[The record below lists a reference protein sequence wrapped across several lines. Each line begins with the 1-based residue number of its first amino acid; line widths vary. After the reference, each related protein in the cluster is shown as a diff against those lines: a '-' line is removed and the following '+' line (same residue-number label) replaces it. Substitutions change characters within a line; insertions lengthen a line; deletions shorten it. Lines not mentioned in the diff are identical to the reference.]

1 MGDDRYLLIS
11 ADCHAGGS
19 IEQYREYL
27 DPAYR
32 DDFDAWRGRYS
43 NPFRDLQS
51 DGRSRNWDDER
62 RTRELEADGVVGE
75 VLFPNTVPPFFPTGA
90 VIARPPTADQF
101 ERRLAGIRAHNRWLV
116 DFCAAAPGRRAGIA
130 QILLNDVDEAVA
142 DVGWAK
148 AEGLLGGVLLPGR
161 PDDTELPPL
170 YDAAYE
176 PLWAACEDLEVP
188 ITHHSGQGSPDYG
201 RSATAG
207 VMWIVETQFFS
218 HRPLWQLIM
227 GGVFERHPRL
237 RFVVTESGCTW
248 IPDTLKMLDS
258 FHAQMAS
265 GRIGELKYGDD
276 ERLSLRPSEYFAR
289 NCFVGVSFPSP
300 AEARAMRTVGLDRVM
315 WGSDYPHHES
325 TYPYTTQG
333 LRRAFADWDPA
344 EVRQVTSENAARVYG
359 FDVAALAPVGSRVG
373 PAVDE
378 VAVALDAVPADS
390 ASPAF
395 TRG

>member
-1 MGDDRYLLIS
+1 MNDERYLLIS

-32 DDFDAWRGRYS
+32 DDFDAWRQRYS

-51 DGRSRNWDDER
+51 DGRTRNWDDER
-62 RTRELEADGVVGE
+62 RTHELEGDGVVGE

-90 VIARPPTADQF
+90 VIARPPTAAQF
-101 ERRLAGIRAHNRWLV
+101 ERRLAGARAHNRWLV

-130 QILLNDVDEAVA
+130 QIFLNDVDAAVT
-142 DVGWAK
+142 DVRWTK
-148 AEGLLGGVLLPGR
+148 EQGLLGGVLLPGR
-161 PDDTELPPL
+161 PDDTELAPL
-170 YDAAYE
+170 YDPVYE

-201 RSATAG
+201 RSSAAG

-237 RFVVTESGCTW
+237 RFVITESGCTW

-258 FHAQMAS
+258 YHAQMAS
-265 GRIGELKYGDD
+265 GRIGELKYSEE

-300 AEARAMRTVGLDRVM
+300 AEARAMRALGLDRVM

-344 EVRQVTSENAARVYG
+344 EIRQVTSENVASVYG
-359 FDVAALAPVGSRVG
+359 FDVAALAPIGSRGG
-373 PAVDE
+373 PRVDE
-378 VAVALDAVPADS
+378 GAVTLDAVPPDS

>member
-1 MGDDRYLLIS
+1 MDADRYLLIS

-19 IEQYREYL
+19 IEQYRGYL

-32 DDFDAWRGRYS
+32 DDFDAWRQRYS

-51 DGRSRNWDDER
+51 DGRTRNWDDER
-62 RTRELEADGVVGE
+62 RTRELEDDGVVGE

-90 VIARPPTADQF
+90 VIARPPTAAQF
-101 ERRLAGIRAHNRWLV
+101 ERRLAGARAHNRWLA

-130 QILLNDVDEAVA
+130 QIFLNDVDEAIT
-142 DVGWAK
+142 DVQWVK
-148 AEGLLGGVLLPGR
+148 EHGLLGGVLLPGR

-170 YDAAYE
+170 YDTAYE

-201 RSATAG
+201 RSSAAG

-237 RFVVTESGCTW
+237 RFVITESGCTW

-265 GRIGELKYGDD
+265 GRIGELKYSEE

-325 TYPYTTQG
+325 TYPYTTEG

-344 EVRQVTSENAARVYG
+344 EIRQVTSENVARVYG
-359 FDVAALAPVGSRVG
+359 FDVAALAPIGSRVG
-373 PAVDE
+373 PTVDE
-378 VAVALDAVPADS
+378 VAVTLDAVPSDS